1 MDGGKTRPTNDKR
14 RCFLC
19 QSTCLM
25 RRRYKDLLLVA
36 CVLFRVCVLTTLYQ
50 KDPQSKMKEVNFF
63 AAYIFTTCL
72 LCATLAILE
81 DRGGDDTTNNAAHMI
96 NIEAVVVL
104 ILCVEEGTKFHG
116 LGTFVLFESSFFT
129 TLGLYSFNFQS
140 QR

>member
-1 MDGGKTRPTNDKR
+1 MGV
-14 RCFLC
+14 
-19 QSTCLM
+19 
-25 RRRYKDLLLVA
+25 RRRQNRKGKMGLWTGERPDQQMISVDASCVKVLVS
-36 CVLFRVCVLTTLYQ
+36 CV
-50 KDPQSKMKEVNFF
+50 D
-63 AAYIFTTCL
+63 
-72 LCATLAILE
+72 AILE

-129 TLGLYSFNFQS
+129 TLGLDSLNFQS